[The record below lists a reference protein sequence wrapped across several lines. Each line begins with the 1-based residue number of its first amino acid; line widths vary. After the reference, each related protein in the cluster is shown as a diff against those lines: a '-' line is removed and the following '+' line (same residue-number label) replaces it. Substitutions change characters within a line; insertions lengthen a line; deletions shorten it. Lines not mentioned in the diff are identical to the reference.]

1 LTGSD
6 PEFVRFRKLNCACF
20 RQVQNV
26 VISVVIVDLYI
37 QANSDISWVNW
48 YKLQT
53 AILKYFNI
61 KMESK
66 YSCTIVYKMVNYTRV
81 NN

>member
-1 LTGSD
+1 M
-6 PEFVRFRKLNCACF
+6 RFRKLNCACF
-20 RQVQNV
+20 REVQNV

-37 QANSDISWVNW
+37 QANSDISWVNCD
-48 YKLQT
+48 KLQNPV
-53 AILKYFNI
+53 LKYFNI

-66 YSCTIVYKMVNYTRV
+66 YSCTIVYKMVNYTSV